1 MASSGRR
8 AFAQKLNKNLQ
19 AADIRRQISGQTTP
33 NSISRA
39 SSISNVSV
47 IHPQMASLSE
57 IVDPPDYE
65 VYLEKHHYR
74 IQSDDCPQLLKY
86 PDDDIEVS
94 IIPRKCRTVKPAL
107 PDEEQLVTDLQ
118 VRDCL
123 KLYTSE
129 WAVVNRKYKS
139 KVAGHEK
146 TKLKRIQSDL
156 IANNDKVFEVD
167 ELELIDEDELQEEE
181 IKRGSIHMERTPRG
195 SWASNIFNLESTEAD
210 DLLPNLLDHAPIDQQ
225 DRINMEARN
234 TARNSD
240 IFTLYPAMDDEDA
253 IERRSLVDIPAEHF
267 GSRLLV
273 KCLQLKLELEIEPIF
288 ATMALYDSKE
298 KKKISENFYFDMN
311 TDAIKGMIVNK
322 SSYPDVS
329 TMARA
334 AVFSL
339 TYPSSDVYIVVK
351 LDKVLQQGDIQ
362 ECAEPYMKES
372 ENPKVQE
379 KVKANAKYF
388 CEKLGAYR
396 MPFAWTAIDLMN
408 VINGSQGL
416 AKPENTETAK
426 TSASSLLK
434 RQSFNLGLL
443 DPFSRTNSLEDQA
456 RKKSSSTLPNYN
468 SLPRKG
474 SDAPSS
480 LKRSS
485 SDRRSFYR
493 GDDEMTNLN
502 SFKPVTLT
510 VSSFFK
516 QEGDKLSD
524 DDLYK
529 FLADL
534 KRPTSILKRL
544 KCIPGSLK
552 LDISKLQEMSSYC
565 LTPDLY
571 QVKPYPD
578 LRTRPTREIQEF
590 PSRDVYVPNNVYRN
604 IIYVYPLSLNFS
616 GRTGSARNIAIKVQ
630 LLKGSGE
637 DDCIP
642 FQCIFGKSSGPELV
656 HEMYTS
662 VTYHNK
668 TPDFYEEIKI
678 RLPPSL
684 EDSNHLLFTMYH
696 ISCQKKQDNTQVE
709 TPIGYT
715 WLPIYRNHRLQTGDF
730 HLPVSVEKLPK
741 AYSMLSADT
750 QLPYMKW
757 IDGQKA
763 IFNVSVKAVSAIHT
777 QDEKLDQFLWLCHS
791 IEAGIIPK
799 SIPNERM
806 EFELN
811 KSVLSISEA
820 LAEPLVQ
827 FLHLLLDKLFLMMV
841 KSPVLSGQLVNMS
854 SNCFESLAYIVD
866 RIHNLLDKSQ
876 DNHGR
881 NSLLAAYIQYVFK
894 PPEDVPRPAG
904 MSPSGSYSS
913 LKKSHSMTLKSSTG
927 NRNTYGGISS
937 VPQSPDDEVSGIMH
951 TKISPDRY
959 GSAKA
964 VQQNA
969 ETGMGNVPV
978 RGLGGRSP
986 PRKLV
991 HEQLALQLGI
1001 CNGRSKDFAL
1011 KHTWFFLDL
1020 MVKSM
1025 AQFYYSE
1032 EYQLK
1037 DVPRKERFSD
1047 SFDSDIEAIVV
1058 MVATEVL
1065 ARHTKETR
1073 AMGLL
1078 NVHLAFFLQDLFTL
1092 MDRGFVFKQ
1101 IQCYCKMLAE
1111 RLVTLTDPT
1120 PLAQIKLEFLR
1131 IVCSHEHYV
1140 TLNLPLCPSLITA
1153 PPSPTLS
1160 IASTLSFCSVSSF
1173 FPFGDMHS
1181 NTKAELSYEFRQR
1194 HFLTGLV
1201 LSDLSAMLL
1210 TNNNNNH
1217 RQAIDIVANLLASH
1231 DCDPRY
1237 KDVTTRMRVA
1247 SLYLPLLDIIMD
1259 AIPQFNC
1266 TNANPKQRPSFMFG
1280 MAEEDDDSV
1289 GLGINK
1295 SVALAIAGTSVA
1307 TMAEDTSIGSVQRQ
1321 SSSTRMTEESTKDLL
1336 LCAMWV
1342 MKNVEAASLQKWWSA
1357 LGVQRFIQVLD
1368 VLFYCACCFEY
1379 KGKTSI
1385 IKKLSRTSM
1394 KKTNDIKQRLEDAI
1408 LGSASARSEFIMR
1421 RSGMYSSLDRTAS
1434 GPALGQ
1440 SERVRWRKDLTHFR
1454 QTNEIL
1460 ESKSKTELEDD
1471 AVLEGCLA
1479 TEVSLTIL
1487 DTLELIIQSIQTK
1500 ENLSGVLSSVMQVLL
1515 HMLQCNQ
1522 SVVVLKNAL
1531 ATQRSLVFKYPGL
1544 LFEDETEQCADLCLR
1559 ILKHC
1564 SSCIDTVRSH
1574 ASASLYL
1581 LMRQNF
1587 EIGNNFARVKMQ
1599 VTMSL
1604 SHLVGTVTNFHEG
1617 YLRKSLKTILMYA
1630 DEDIELK
1637 ATTFPEQV
1645 HNLVFNLHMILSDT
1659 VKMKEFKED
1668 PEMLMDLMYRIA
1680 KGYQDSP
1687 DLRLTWLQNMA
1698 GQHMRQGNH
1707 VESAMCLI
1715 HCAGLVTEYLHM
1727 QEDRPYLPVGCVAF
1741 EKISSNV
1748 LEESAVSD
1756 DVVSP
1761 DEEGICSGKYFTE
1774 SGLVGLLEQAATF
1787 FTEGGFYEV
1796 VNEVYKVLIPIHE
1809 NNRNYNRLS
1818 TIHSKLCDAFH
1829 KIVEL
1834 DKKRM
1839 FGTYFRVGYYG
1850 PKFGDLDGEEFI
1862 YKEPKITKLPEI
1874 AHRLQNFYGERF
1886 GEENLVMMKDSRKV
1900 DVRTLDPLKAYIQV
1914 TYVEP
1919 YFQAFENDFRRTHFD
1934 KSYNL
1939 RRFVFATPFTEDGRA
1954 HGELHEQYKRKTI
1967 LTTSHA
1973 FPYVKTR
1980 CTIIHKE
1987 EIVLKPIEV
1996 AIEDMQKKMTELA
2009 QATIQDPPDPKF
2021 LQMVLQGCIGT
2032 TVNQGPFEVA
2042 QVFLGDKAAAE
2053 IPLDK
2058 EHNKLRICFKE
2069 FSKRCSD
2076 ALRKNKT
2083 LIASDQKEY
2092 QKELE
2097 RNYHR
2102 FTDRLTPLIANR
2114 DPVNTSYYCNTIDYQ
2129 SIHV

>member
-1 MASSGRR
+1 MATSGRR

-33 NSISRA
+33 SSISRA

-57 IVDPPDYE
+57 IVDPPDFE
-65 VYLEKHHYR
+65 AYLEKHHYR
-74 IQSDDCPQLLKY
+74 IQSDDCPHLLKF
-86 PDDDIEVS
+86 PDDDIEVTTS
-94 IIPRKCRTVKPAL
+94 ERTCRTVKPAL

-118 VRDCL
+118 VRDCI

-129 WAVVNRKYKS
+129 WALVSRKYKD
-139 KVAGHEK
+139 KVTGHEK
-146 TKLKRIQSDL
+146 KKLKKIQDEL
-156 IANNDKVFEVD
+156 IEKNDNMFEVD
-167 ELELIDEDELQEEE
+167 ELELIDEDELQELE
-181 IKRGSIHMERTPRG
+181 IRRGSIHMERTPRG

-210 DLLPNLLDHAPIDQQ
+210 DLLPKLLDHAPIDQQ
-225 DRINMEARN
+225 DSTNTDNRN
-234 TARNSD
+234 KDRKLD
-240 IFTLYPAMDDEDA
+240 LFTLYPAMDEEDA
-253 IERRSLVDIPAEHF
+253 IERRSSVVVPAEHF
-267 GSRLLV
+267 GSRLLI
-273 KCLQLKLELEIEPIF
+273 KCLQLKLELEIEPLF

-298 KKKISENFYFDMN
+298 KKKVSENFYFDMN
-311 TDAIKGMIVNK
+311 SDAIKGMINK

-329 TMARA
+329 TMARG

-339 TYPSSDVYIVVK
+339 TYPSTDVYIVIK
-351 LDKVLQQGDIQ
+351 LEKVLQQGDIQ
-362 ECAEPYMKES
+362 ECADPYMKES
-372 ENPKVQE
+372 ESQNQKVLE

-396 MPFAWTAIDLMN
+396 MPFAWTAIDLMH

-416 AKPENTETAK
+416 GKSDNGESTK
-426 TSASSLLK
+426 TSV
-434 RQSFNLGLL
+434 
-443 DPFSRTNSLEDQA
+443 SRTNSLDDQA
-456 RKKSSSTLPNYN
+456 RKKGLAGLTSHG

-474 SDAPSS
+474 NDSTGGS

-493 GDDEMTNLN
+493 GDDETGTI
-502 SFKPVTLT
+502 SAFKPVTLT

-524 DDLYK
+524 DDLFK

-552 LDISKLQEMSSYC
+552 LDISKHQEPSSYC

-571 QVKPYPD
+571 QVTPYPD
-578 LRTRPTREIQEF
+578 MRTRPTREMQEF

-604 IIYVYPLSLNFS
+604 IMYIYPLNLNFS
-616 GRTGSARNIAIKVQ
+616 GRAGSARNIAIKVQ

-637 DDCIP
+637 DDSIP
-642 FQCIFGKSSGPELV
+642 LQCIFGKSSSPEFV
-656 HEMYTS
+656 HEMYSS

-684 EDSNHLLFTMYH
+684 EDSNHLLFTFYH
-696 ISCQKKQDNTQVE
+696 ISCQKKQDNTQIE

-715 WLPIYRNHRLQTGDF
+715 WLPIYRNQRLQTGNF
-730 HLPVSVEKLPK
+730 NLPVSVEKLPK
-741 AYSMLSADT
+741 AYSMLSPDT

-757 IDGQKA
+757 VDGQKK
-763 IFNVSVKAVSAIHT
+763 IFEVSVKAVSSIHS
-777 QDEKLDQFLWLCHS
+777 QDDKLDQFLWLCHS
-791 IEAGIIPK
+791 IEAGVIPK
-799 SIPNERM
+799 SIPNDKM
-806 EFELN
+806 EYELN
-811 KSVLSISEA
+811 KSVKVISEA
-820 LAEPLVQ
+820 RPEPLVQ

-841 KSPVLSGQLVNMS
+841 KSPVISGQLVTMS
-854 SNCFESLAYIVD
+854 SNCFESLTNIVE
-866 RIHNLLDKSQ
+866 RIHSLLDKSK
-876 DNHGR
+876 DNHER
-881 NSLLAAYIQYVFK
+881 NTLLAAYIEHVFK

-904 MSPSGSYSS
+904 LSPSGSYSS
-913 LKKSHSMTLKSSTG
+913 LKKSHSMNLKSPG
-927 NRNTYGGISS
+927 QRNSYGGRSS
-937 VPQSPDDEVSGIMH
+937 MPQSPDDEVGGIMH
-951 TKISPDRY
+951 TRVAPDRY
-959 GSAKA
+959 GSAKV
-964 VQQNA
+964 VQPNS

-1001 CNGRSKDFAL
+1001 CSGRSKDQAL
-1011 KHTWFFLDL
+1011 KHAWFFFDI
-1020 MVKSM
+1020 MIKSM
-1025 AQFYYSE
+1025 AQYYYSDE
-1032 EYQLK
+1032 IKLK
-1037 DVPRKERFSD
+1037 DLPRRERFSD
-1047 SFDSDIEAIVV
+1047 SFCSDIEAIVN
-1058 MVATEVL
+1058 MVGTEIL
-1065 ARHTKETR
+1065 ARYSKEAR
-1073 AMGLL
+1073 AMSLL
-1078 NVHLAFFLQDLFTL
+1078 NIHLAFFIQDLFTL

-1101 IQCYCKMLAE
+1101 IQGYFRSLAD

-1120 PLAQIKLEFLR
+1120 PLAQIKLDFLR
-1131 IVCSHEHYV
+1131 VVCSHEHYV
-1140 TLNLPLCPSLITA
+1140 TLNLPLCPSLITN

-1160 IASTLSFCSVSSF
+1160 IISTTSFCSLSSYF
-1173 FPFGDMHS
+1173 TSGEMQS
-1181 NTKAELSYEFRQR
+1181 NAKSELSYEFKQR
-1194 HFLTGLV
+1194 HFLTGLL

-1217 RQAIDIVANLLASH
+1217 RQAIDIIANLLASH

-1237 KDVTTRMRVA
+1237 IDIATRMRVA

-1266 TNANPKQRPSFMFG
+1266 TNASPKLRPSFMFG
-1280 MAEEDDDSV
+1280 IAEEDDDS

-1295 SVALAIAGTSVA
+1295 SVALAIAGTSVV
-1307 TMAEDTSIGSVQRQ
+1307 TMAEDASVGSVQRQ

-1336 LCAMWV
+1336 MCFMWV
-1342 MKNVEAASLQKWWSA
+1342 VKNVEASSLQQWWSG
-1357 LGVQRFIQVLD
+1357 LGVQRFIQLLD
-1368 VLFYCACCFEY
+1368 VFYYCLCCFEY

-1408 LGSASARSEFIMR
+1408 LGSASARSEFISR
-1421 RSGMYSSLDRTAS
+1421 RSAMYSSFDRTAS

-1460 ESKSKTELEDD
+1460 ESKSKAELEDD
-1471 AVLEGCLA
+1471 AVLEGCLSA
-1479 TEVSLTIL
+1479 EVSLSIL
-1487 DTLELIIQSIQTK
+1487 DSLELIIQSIQSK

-1630 DEDIELK
+1630 DEDADLRL
-1637 ATTFPEQV
+1637 TTFPEQV

-1680 KGYQDSP
+1680 KGYQNSP

-1698 GQHMRQGNH
+1698 GMHMKQGNH

-1809 NNRNYNRLS
+1809 NNRNFNRLS

-1839 FGTYFRVGYYG
+1839 FGTYFRVGYFG
-1850 PKFGDLDGEEFI
+1850 TKFGDLDGEEFI

-1874 AHRLQNFYGERF
+1874 AHRLQNFYEDRF

-1900 DVRTLDPLKAYIQV
+1900 DVSTLDPLKSYIQV

-1919 YFQAFENDFRRTHFD
+1919 YFESFEYDIRRTHFD

-1939 RRFVFATPFTEDGRA
+1939 RRFVFATPFTQEGRA

-1980 CTIIHKE
+1980 CTVIHKE
-1987 EIVLKPIEV
+1987 EIVLRPIEV
-1996 AIEDMQKKMTELA
+1996 AIEDMQKKMLELA

-2058 EHNKLRICFKE
+2058 QHNKLRICFKE

-2102 FTDRLTPLIANR
+2102 FTDRLMPLIANR
-2114 DPVNTSYYCNTIDYQ
+2114 DPVATPYFCSVNDLQ